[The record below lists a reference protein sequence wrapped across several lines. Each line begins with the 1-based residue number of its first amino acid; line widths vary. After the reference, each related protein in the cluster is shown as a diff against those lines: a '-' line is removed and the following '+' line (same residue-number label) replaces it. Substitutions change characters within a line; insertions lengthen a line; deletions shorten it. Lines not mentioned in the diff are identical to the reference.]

1 MKYNAT
7 AMILAGGG
15 STRMGQDKASLP
27 VGEDTLLGEKLPWL
41 LAHFNEVLI
50 SAQDKDH
57 YSDKGLTVVPDEVA
71 DQGPLMGLYSS
82 MAVAQEEWIF
92 LIACDQVNPPWDL
105 VETLWAGHTQQD
117 AIAPKTERGIEPL
130 FAFYKTS
137 TRPVLRQC
145 LDKGMRSLHQFLKQ
159 VNTRYVDAGGDAF
172 WNINTPEAYKA
183 YLEHRKTHGVV
194 QP

>member
-7 AMILAGGG
+7 ALILAGGG
-15 STRMGQDKASLP
+15 STRMGRDKASLP
-27 VGEDTLLGEKLPWL
+27 IGEQTLLGEKIPWL
-41 LAHFNEVLI
+41 STHFNEVLI

-57 YSDKGLTVVPDEVA
+57 YSDLGLTVVPDEVA

-105 VETLWAGHTQQD
+105 VETLWAGHTQHD
-117 AIAPKTERGIEPL
+117 AVVPKTARGIEPL
-130 FAFYKTS
+130 FAFYKQS
-137 TRPVLRQC
+137 TCPMLEQC
-145 LDKGMRSLHQFLKQ
+145 LDKGMRSLHQFLNQ
-159 VNTRYVDAGGDAF
+159 VDTRYVDAPAGDF
-172 WNINTPEAYKA
+172 WNINTPEAYEA
-183 YLEHRKTHGVV
+183 YLEHCKTHGVV